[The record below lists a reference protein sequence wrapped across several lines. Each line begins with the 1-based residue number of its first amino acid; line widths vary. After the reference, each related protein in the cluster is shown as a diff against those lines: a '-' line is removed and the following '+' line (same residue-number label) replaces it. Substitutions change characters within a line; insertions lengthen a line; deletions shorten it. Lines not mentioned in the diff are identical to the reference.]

1 MRPQGSWLTP
11 ALGATALRMPYQ
23 EVACASPAASRVVVM
38 DWAAPTAAKS
48 SENGEGRLLL
58 NLALGILMANGMT
71 KQP

>member
-38 DWAAPTAAKS
+38 DWAAPTAGLRTFWYFS
-48 SENGEGRLLL
+48 TGMVLCGNLVLNVRL
-58 NLALGILMANGMT
+58 
-71 KQP
+71 